1 MRKNYILNK
10 KTGTLHFQGCCQY
23 VSATIKE
30 DSNYA
35 FFSSENDAKKKNAI
49 SVKWCKVCAR
59 KIANKL
65 DK

>member
-10 KTGTLHFQGCCQY
+10 KTGTLHFRGGCQY
-23 VSATIKE
+23 IGANLEK

-35 FFSSENDAKKKNAI
+35 FFSSENAAKKENAI